1 VAGLGL
7 ATVFVDVLY
16 GNGGRVLYQ

>member
-7 ATVFVDVLY
+7 ATVFVNVLY